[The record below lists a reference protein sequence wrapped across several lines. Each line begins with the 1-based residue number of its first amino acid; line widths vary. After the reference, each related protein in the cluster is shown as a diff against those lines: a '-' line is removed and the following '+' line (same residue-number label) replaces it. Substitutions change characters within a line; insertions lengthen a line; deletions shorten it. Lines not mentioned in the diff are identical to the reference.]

1 MENNLKVAKVKYS
14 VSQMTSAFIIL
25 LAIYIFRSRILFF
38 LKGNNGNLIRS
49 IVAFAISLICSYFA
63 YNYAGKSLKIFNRR
77 IKQGKV
83 LWLTTIYSVSVFI
96 LYACGKVSQWVQAV
110 HKPLIPMIT
119 IFLMAIA
126 AGFCEEFLFRGLLF
140 NIFTKLFEK

>member
-49 IVAFAISLICSYFA
+49 IVAFVISLICSYFA
-63 YNYAGKSLKIFNRR
+63 YNYAYRFWCITNYVNRGCTGTVATTLNKLLLVAYHYYASGPTIVIVWKKFELKTKECHLR
-77 IKQGKV
+77 
-83 LWLTTIYSVSVFI
+83 
-96 LYACGKVSQWVQAV
+96 
-110 HKPLIPMIT
+110 H
-119 IFLMAIA
+119 FLV
-126 AGFCEEFLFRGLLF
+126 
-140 NIFTKLFEK
+140 